1 MSVGDDI
8 IKVVT
13 QTFLPVEVVFSWSFA
28 NWFLVITGSQKRVV
42 KKKDV
47 CPKIKKR
54 KPYSKMIF
62 LIWGATFIYFLA
74 VESLY

>member
-13 QTFLPVEVVFSWSFA
+13 QTFLPVEVVFSWSLL
-28 NWFLVITGSQKRVV
+28 LVSGYHWVLEEGGE
-42 KKKDV
+42 KDV

-54 KPYSKMIF
+54 ET
-62 LIWGATFIYFLA
+62 LL
-74 VESLY
+74 